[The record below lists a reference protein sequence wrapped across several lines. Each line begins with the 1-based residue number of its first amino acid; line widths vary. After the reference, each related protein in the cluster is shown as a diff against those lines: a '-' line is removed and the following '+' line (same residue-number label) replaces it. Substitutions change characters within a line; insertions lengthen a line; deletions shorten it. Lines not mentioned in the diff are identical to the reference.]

1 MASLRDASEHCAVVR
16 WRGTRN
22 ASSRRHQIEEFIRI
36 LGAKT
41 ELDDVTSA
49 DVSRLVSEL
58 QAKGNSPAT
67 IKLKLSVLGTIW
79 HEALIAYPPMATR
92 ALPPFRIRSRPV
104 EKWWL
109 TPEDQKTLT
118 GWLRGLGRHDAD
130 LMADYIDFVVASGL
144 RVEEAL
150 RLEARHFSGLDTE
163 SPSFLVPGTKTAGSS
178 VTLPLFHEA
187 AEVARRRME
196 GQPSHTRMFPIL
208 YRPLAKLWRECAE
221 KLGVT
226 AVPTATL
233 KNLRR
238 SFGGWATRNGM
249 PTEMIRYYYRHENI
263 STTAGYLKLVGGYDT
278 ETIRVWQDKN
288 HGQSQHCGAS

>member
-1 MASLRDASEHCAVVR
+1 MASLRDAAEHCANVR

-22 ASSRRHQIEEFIRI
+22 AENRRHQIEEFIRI
-36 LGAKT
+36 LGEKT
-41 ELDDVTSA
+41 ELDDITSA
-49 DVSRLVSEL
+49 DVSRLVSQL
-58 QAKGNSPAT
+58 RVKGNSPAT
-67 IKLKLSVLGTIW
+67 IRLKLSVLGTIW
-79 HEALIAYPPMATR
+79 NEALIAYPPMATR
-92 ALPPFRIRSRPV
+92 ALPPFRVRSQPI

-109 TPEDQKTLT
+109 TPEDQASLT
-118 GWLRGLGRHDAD
+118 AWLRGLGRRDAD

-150 RLEARHFSGLDTE
+150 RLEERHFSGLDTDR
-163 SPSFLVPGTKTAGSS
+163 PMLLVPGTKTAGAS
-178 VTLPLFHEA
+178 VTLPLFNEA
-187 AEVARRRME
+187 AEVARRRL
-196 GQPSHTRMFPIL
+196 GGKPSHTRMFPIL

-226 AVPTATL
+226 EVPTATL

-263 STTAGYLKLVGGYDT
+263 ATTAGYLKVVGGYDS
-278 ETIRVWQDKN
+278 ETIRVWQKN
-288 HGQSQHCGAS
+288 PGPSQHCGAS